1 MEATQIAHPLLN
13 VLRGH
18 GQHLCI
24 PYHIL
29 EHYHILL
36 ENVTDTPWWP
46 HWPLGGRKPCRG
58 PNQFHFPIRERQHQ
72 PRARLQ
78 VFPLK
83 VILIWFHEFFLYY
96 FTNFSFLEEDS
107 DVNIKGKTT
116 PTNEMLS
123 SIPSPLRPLSLNIKS
138 ETGSGTASAGVVMKV
153 DAQQQ
158 TPVESCHQ
166 AHNTHLQ
173 LRFADERYEL
183 KFSAKK
189 CVCKKKF
196 FFRIKMLTFF

>member
-1 MEATQIAHPLLN
+1 MPRSKSVPFSYSRTPTPASSPSPSVSTQGNTNLISRIFLL
-13 VLRGH
+13 L
-18 GQHLCI
+18 
-24 PYHIL
+24 
-29 EHYHILL
+29 
-36 ENVTDTPWWP
+36 
-46 HWPLGGRKPCRG
+46 
-58 PNQFHFPIRERQHQ
+58 F
-72 PRARLQ
+72 
-78 VFPLK
+78 LK
-83 VILIWFHEFFLYY
+83 TLYGD

-138 ETGSGTASAGVVMKV
+138 EAGTGGTASAGVVMKV

-189 CVCKKKF
+189 CVCAKKKKIPNKNVNIF
-196 FFRIKMLTFF
+196 LVFTALL

>member
-1 MEATQIAHPLLN
+1 MPRSKSVPFSYSRTPTPASSPSPSVSTQGNTNLISRIFLL
-13 VLRGH
+13 L
-18 GQHLCI
+18 
-24 PYHIL
+24 
-29 EHYHILL
+29 
-36 ENVTDTPWWP
+36 
-46 HWPLGGRKPCRG
+46 
-58 PNQFHFPIRERQHQ
+58 F
-72 PRARLQ
+72 
-78 VFPLK
+78 LK
-83 VILIWFHEFFLYY
+83 TLYGD

-138 ETGSGTASAGVVMKV
+138 EAGSGTASAGVVMKV

-196 FFRIKMLTFF
+196 FFFRIKMLTFF

>member
-1 MEATQIAHPLLN
+1 MPRSKSVPFSYSRTPTPASSPSPSVSTQGNTNLISRIFLL
-13 VLRGH
+13 L
-18 GQHLCI
+18 
-24 PYHIL
+24 
-29 EHYHILL
+29 
-36 ENVTDTPWWP
+36 
-46 HWPLGGRKPCRG
+46 
-58 PNQFHFPIRERQHQ
+58 F
-72 PRARLQ
+72 
-78 VFPLK
+78 LK
-83 VILIWFHEFFLYY
+83 TLYGD

-138 ETGSGTASAGVVMKV
+138 EAGTGGTASAGVVMKV

-183 KFSAKK
+183 KFSAKN
-189 CVCKKKF
+189 VCAKKKILNKNVNIF
-196 FFRIKMLTFF
+196 LVFTALL